1 MEILTTI
8 EAVRNTIN
16 TWKNKGIQLDLFLQW
31 DIYMMVMLH

>member
-16 TWKNKGIQLDLFLQW
+16 TWKKQLDLFLQW